1 MKAGNCRNCGA
12 PPDGSE
18 RCPYCGTRSEIT
30 VMDEALDGADC
41 TRSSYIEITAESIRI
56 GVLPKMEDMA
66 RMQRAG
72 RILGQ

>member
-18 RCPYCGTRSEIT
+18 WCPYCGTRSGILAE
-30 VMDEALDGADC
+30 DEATLGAPA
-41 TRSSYIEITAESIRI
+41 SYIEITAKSIRF
-56 GVLPKMEDMA
+56 GVLPKTEDMV

-72 RILGQ
+72 RIIGQ

>member
-1 MKAGNCRNCGA
+1 MKATNCRNCGA
-12 PPDGSE
+12 PPDGSGT
-18 RCPYCGTRSEIT
+18 CAYCGTQSEIM
-30 VMDEALDGADC
+30 VMDEALDGAEC

-56 GVLPKMEDMA
+56 GVLPKMEDMV